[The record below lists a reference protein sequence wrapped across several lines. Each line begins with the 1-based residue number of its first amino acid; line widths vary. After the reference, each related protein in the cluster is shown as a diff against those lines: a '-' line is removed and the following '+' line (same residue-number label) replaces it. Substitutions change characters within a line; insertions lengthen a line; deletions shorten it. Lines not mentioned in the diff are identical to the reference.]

1 MSVLKRACGD
11 AGIPV
16 SSSGNYVRGING
28 LFEKMWAGAPA
39 GCTAWGNASSYG
51 ADSYTLSGGE
61 SIQWLYT
68 CNMGADVGN
77 TMG

>member
-1 MSVLKRACGD
+1 MYCVG
-11 AGIPV
+11 GTFP
-16 SSSGNYVRGING
+16 
-28 LFEKMWAGAPA
+28 
-39 GCTAWGNASSYG
+39 SYG

-77 TMG
+77 TYMG